1 MLDLGTND
9 NANNLISAVSAQQ
22 AVRIR
27 NNSCSN
33 SRTPSPVPEA
43 EVTSLPDEEINRSSA
58 SNEFEGFFQFFFCFT
73 TLIENL
79 DNDTADGTVVLDSPV
94 EVAQDAPVAPPRSIR
109 RDGFRRTA
117 VRHVDGNS
125 LLDEL
130 SRQIN
135 QELIEIKVVTI

>member
-1 MLDLGTND
+1 MPSVPNKQLEFGT
-9 NANNLISAVSAQQ
+9 IVAQIVEHQ
-22 AVRIR
+22 VRYRRPRSQVYRMRKSIDR
-27 NNSCSN
+27 RR
-33 SRTPSPVPEA
+33 RT
-43 EVTSLPDEEINRSSA
+43 SSKV
-58 SNEFEGFFQFFFCFT
+58 FFSFFFCFT